1 MGGSALVASTP
12 GDHELTISLYD
23 RRRNAAAWP
32 TEGVRVLLGTAA
44 STGIYK
50 ASGRGSVSTAAR
62 TLALALTLTLTLT
75 LNLTLTLTLTR
86 TLTVT

>member
-12 GDHELTISLYD
+12 GEHELTISLYD

-32 TEGVRVLLGTAA
+32 AEGVRVLLGTAA

-62 TLALALTLTLTLT
+62 TLALALTLALT
-75 LNLTLTLTLTR
+75 
-86 TLTVT
+86 